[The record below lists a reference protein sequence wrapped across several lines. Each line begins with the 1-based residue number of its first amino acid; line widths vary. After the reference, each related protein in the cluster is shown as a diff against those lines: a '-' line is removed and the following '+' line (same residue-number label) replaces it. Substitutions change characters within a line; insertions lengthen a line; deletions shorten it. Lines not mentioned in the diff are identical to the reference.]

1 MTSIDHGVCQVQL
14 RKYSNSVGK
23 HTSAGEASRCRTL
36 GEWGAEKP
44 VAVTSVVAT
53 PPRRTVFHLRR
64 VLTKGKRLRS
74 VELGPLLDLPEAT
87 LAGKLVFL
95 GAHLDIILWIAQCPM
110 FRKECAVATLQN
122 VHVRI
127 AEVRILV
134 HVIGTILVPDILRHD
149 RGPMGGIFAMKDQ
162 GRPRLWACE
171 EFGGQKVLVV
181 VVHGSGDVP
190 ALVLILEAAVDDH
203 DVIETIIVLAIQELH
218 EDTLVDARQCIGLVL
233 RKGVRE
239 LQARGSFNVG
249 DRRKWCICSIVSLFI
264 DNNILRVLKHAQRA
278 SALFPRARHRVGI
291 FADRSRRGRAIA
303 ADMAPTASKLGSQT
317 GIDQD
322 SAGVATQ

>member
-1 MTSIDHGVCQVQL
+1 ML
-14 RKYSNSVGK
+14 
-23 HTSAGEASRCRTL
+23 
-36 GEWGAEKP
+36 
-44 VAVTSVVAT
+44 
-53 PPRRTVFHLRR
+53 
-64 VLTKGKRLRS
+64 
-74 VELGPLLDLPEAT
+74 
-87 LAGKLVFL
+87 
-95 GAHLDIILWIAQCPM
+95 
-110 FRKECAVATLQN
+110 RKECTVATLQN
-122 VHVRI
+122 VHVGI
-127 AEVRILV
+127 AKVRVLI
-134 HVIGTILVPDILRHD
+134 HIIGTILMADILRHN
-149 RGPMGGIFAMKDQ
+149 RGPVGGIFTMEDQ
-162 GRPRLWACE
+162 GRARLWACE
-171 EFGGQKVLVV
+171 EFGGQEVLVV

-190 ALVLILEAAVDDH
+190 ALVLILESAVDDH

-218 EDTLVDARQCIGLVL
+218 EDTLIDARQCIGLVL

-278 SALFPRARHRVGI
+278 SALFPRARQRVGI

-303 ADMAPTASKLGSQT
+303 ADMAPTASKLGSQS